1 MSNNKTMTIN
11 IENYVRRL
19 RDINFMQPLYEAIV
33 NSLDA
38 KATNIEISIKDTI
51 IKDENKNDIN
61 VINGFEIVDDGDGFT
76 EKNVDSFFE
85 MLSEKKEEGK
95 LGSGRFI
102 WLKVFDKIIIESKLP
117 NKTIKINFCKCFK
130 DITYNEVEESNVKKE
145 TKIIFNNVNV
155 AYQDKRPINNVAWI
169 KNKIEESILPKLLL
183 LKKSN
188 KKFYIT
194 IDKLAAIDQGNLPIL
209 QEEEFEVKSN
219 SFKKKEKFKL
229 FYKIKRQDDN
239 KQLNYY
245 VAHGRLVKSFTSE
258 LKINKLP
265 DKASSIMLLCSSY
278 LDKHIND
285 DRNNFTIDMNNESVE
300 SPISLANINE
310 KLKVKMQN
318 VLLKQLPEIKQ
329 KNDKTIE
336 EAIDEEPY
344 LASYIK
350 KNGAIISSKQDLIK
364 NSKKEYEKDLENNKK
379 DFRKILKRK
388 KIDTAEYDRIINEFK
403 DFQLRELGRYIAYR
417 QQIIKK
423 LKQLNNDNEKIEDLF
438 HKLFMDL
445 KTDSNSQDNKAY
457 HYKQNM
463 WLLDDKFMSFSYI
476 ASDKTF
482 NQISN
487 ILYNTSISR
496 EDKGSDRP
504 DLFLSFSDNEITE
517 NVDCL
522 VIEIKGIGTTDDEKN
537 KSITE
542 LANNVKTI
550 RKQFPNIRNIYSYII
565 TNIDETF
572 LETINAQD
580 FKPFLTKN
588 ESEFYYRYYENNNN
602 HAYVISSNVIAESAH
617 FRNKVFLDLLKNVE
631 Q

>member
-38 KATNIEISIKDTI
+38 KATNVVISIKDTI
-51 IKDENKNDIN
+51 VKDENKNDIK
-61 VINGFEIVDDGDGFT
+61 VMDGFEIIDDGEGFT

-117 NKTIKINFCKCFK
+117 NKTIKINFCKRFK
-130 DITYNEVEESNVKKE
+130 DITYDEIEEINSKKE
-145 TKIIFNNVNV
+145 TKIVFSNVNTS
-155 AYQDKRPINNVAWI
+155 YQDKRPINNVAWI
-169 KNKIEESILPKLLL
+169 KNKIEENILPKLLL

-194 IDKLAAIDQGNLPIL
+194 IDKLAAIDQENLPIL

-219 SFKKKEKFKL
+219 SFRKKEKFKL
-229 FYKIKRQDDN
+229 FYKIKRKDDN

-265 DKASSIMLLCSSY
+265 DKASSIMLLCSGY

-285 DRNNFTIDMNNESVE
+285 DRNNFTIDMNNESAD

-310 KLKVKMQN
+310 ELKVKMQN

-350 KNGAIISSKQDLIK
+350 KNGAIISSKQDLIR

-379 DFRKILKRK
+379 DFKKILKDK
-388 KIDTAEYDRIINEFK
+388 KIDTTEYDRIIEEFK

-417 QQIIKK
+417 QQIIEK
-423 LKQLNNDNEKIEDLF
+423 LKQLNDDNEKIEELF

-445 KTDSNSQDNKAY
+445 STDFNNQDNKEY

-476 ASDKTF
+476 ASNKTF

-487 ILYNTSISR
+487 ILNKTKISKK
-496 EDKGSDRP
+496 DKGSDRP
-504 DLFLSFSDNEITE
+504 DLFLSFSDDETTE

-522 VIEIKGIGTTDDEKN
+522 VIEIKGIGTSDDEKN

-588 ESEFYYRYYENNNN
+588 ESEFYYKYYENNNN
-602 HAYVISSNVIAESAH
+602 HAYVISSNVIAENAH
-617 FRNKVFLDLLKNVE
+617 FRNKVFLDLLKNI
-631 Q
+631 

>member
-61 VINGFEIVDDGDGFT
+61 VINGFEVVDDGDGFT

-145 TKIIFNNVNV
+145 TKIIFSNVNV

-188 KKFYIT
+188 RKFYIT
-194 IDKLAAIDQGNLPIL
+194 IDKLAAIDQENLPIL

-219 SFKKKEKFKL
+219 SFRKKEKFKL

-388 KIDTAEYDRIINEFK
+388 KIDTAEYDRIIDEFK

-423 LKQLNNDNEKIEDLF
+423 LKQLNNDNEKIEELF

-445 KTDSNSQDNKAY
+445 KTDFNSQDNKAY

-496 EDKGSDRP
+496 EDKGSGRP
-504 DLFLSFSDNEITE
+504 DLFLSFSDDETTE

-565 TNIDETF
+565 TNIDEAF

>member
-38 KATNIEISIKDTI
+38 KATNIEITIKDMI
-51 IKDENKNDIN
+51 VKDENKNDIK
-61 VINGFEIVDDGDGFT
+61 VINGFEIIDDGDGFT

-117 NKTIKINFCKCFK
+117 NKTIKINFCKQFK
-130 DITYNEVEESNVKKE
+130 DITYDEISEINSKKE
-145 TKIIFNNVNV
+145 TKIVFSNVNK
-155 AYQDKRPINNVAWI
+155 AYQDKRPVNNVTWI

-188 KKFYIT
+188 RKFYIT
-194 IDKLAAIDQGNLPIL
+194 IDKLAAIDQENLPIL

-219 SFKKKEKFKL
+219 SFKKKEKFRL
-229 FYKIKRQDDN
+229 FYKIKRKDDN

-265 DKASSIMLLCSSY
+265 DKASSIMLLCSGY

-285 DRNNFTIDMNNESVE
+285 DRNNFTIDMNNESTD

-310 KLKVKMQN
+310 KLKVKMQK
-318 VLLKQLPEIKQ
+318 VLLRQLPEIKQ
-329 KNDKTIE
+329 KNDKTIK

-350 KNGAIISSKQDLIK
+350 KNGAIISSKQDLIR

-379 DFRKILKRK
+379 DFKKILKDK
-388 KIDTAEYDRIINEFK
+388 KIDTAEYDRIIEEFK

-417 QQIIKK
+417 QQIIER
-423 LKQLNNDNEKIEDLF
+423 LKQLNDDNEKIEELF

-445 KTDSNSQDNKAY
+445 STDFNNQDSKEY

-476 ASDKTF
+476 ASNKTF
-482 NQISN
+482 NQISS
-487 ILYNTSISR
+487 ILNKTKISKK
-496 EDKGSDRP
+496 DKGSDRP
-504 DLFLSFSDNEITE
+504 DLFLSFSDNETTE

-522 VIEIKGIGTTDDEKN
+522 VIEIKGIGTSDDEKN

>member
-1 MSNNKTMTIN
+1 MTIN

-38 KATNIEISIKDTI
+38 KATNIEISIKDMI
-51 IKDENKNDIN
+51 VKDENKNDIK
-61 VINGFEIVDDGDGFT
+61 VINGFEIIDDGDGFT

-117 NKTIKINFCKCFK
+117 NKTIKINFCKQFK
-130 DITYNEVEESNVKKE
+130 DITYDEISEINSKKE
-145 TKIIFNNVNV
+145 TKIVFSNVNK
-155 AYQDKRPINNVAWI
+155 AYQDKRPVNNVTWI

-188 KKFYIT
+188 RKFYIT
-194 IDKLAAIDQGNLPIL
+194 IDKLAAIDQENLPIL

-219 SFKKKEKFKL
+219 SFKKKEKFRL
-229 FYKIKRQDDN
+229 FYKIKRKDDN

-265 DKASSIMLLCSSY
+265 DKASSIMLLCSGY

-285 DRNNFTIDMNNESVE
+285 DRNNFTIDMNNESTD

-310 KLKVKMQN
+310 KLKVKMQK
-318 VLLKQLPEIKQ
+318 VLLRQLPEIKQ
-329 KNDKTIE
+329 KNDKTIK

-350 KNGAIISSKQDLIK
+350 KNGAIISSKQDLIR

-379 DFRKILKRK
+379 DFKKILKDK
-388 KIDTAEYDRIINEFK
+388 KIDTAEYDRIIEEFK

-417 QQIIKK
+417 QQIIER
-423 LKQLNNDNEKIEDLF
+423 LKQLNDDNEKIEELF

-445 KTDSNSQDNKAY
+445 STDFNNQDSKEY

-476 ASDKTF
+476 ASNKTF
-482 NQISN
+482 NQISS
-487 ILYNTSISR
+487 ILNKTKISKK
-496 EDKGSDRP
+496 DKGSDRP
-504 DLFLSFSDNEITE
+504 DLFLSFSDNETTE

-522 VIEIKGIGTTDDEKN
+522 VIEIKGIGTSDDEKN

>member
-38 KATNIEISIKDTI
+38 KATNVVISIKDTI
-51 IKDENKNDIN
+51 VKDENKNDIK
-61 VINGFEIVDDGDGFT
+61 VMDGFEIIDDGEGFT

-117 NKTIKINFCKCFK
+117 NKTIKINFCKRFK
-130 DITYNEVEESNVKKE
+130 DITYDEIEEINSKKE
-145 TKIIFNNVNV
+145 TKIVFSNVNTS
-155 AYQDKRPINNVAWI
+155 YQDKRPINNVAWI
-169 KNKIEESILPKLLL
+169 KNKIEENILPKLLL

-194 IDKLAAIDQGNLPIL
+194 IDKLAAIDQENLPIL

-219 SFKKKEKFKL
+219 SFRKKEKFKL
-229 FYKIKRQDDN
+229 FYKIKRKDDN

-265 DKASSIMLLCSSY
+265 DKASSIMLLCSGY

-285 DRNNFTIDMNNESVE
+285 DRNNFTIDMNNESAD

-310 KLKVKMQN
+310 ELKVKMQN

-350 KNGAIISSKQDLIK
+350 KNGAIISSKQDLIR

-379 DFRKILKRK
+379 DFKKILKDK
-388 KIDTAEYDRIINEFK
+388 KIDTTEYDRIIEEFK

-417 QQIIKK
+417 QQIIEK
-423 LKQLNNDNEKIEDLF
+423 LKQLNDDNEKIEELF

-445 KTDSNSQDNKAY
+445 STDFNNQDNKEY

-476 ASDKTF
+476 ASNKTF

-487 ILYNTSISR
+487 ILNKTKISKK
-496 EDKGSDRP
+496 DKGSERP
-504 DLFLSFSDNEITE
+504 DLFLSFSDDETTE

-522 VIEIKGIGTTDDEKN
+522 VIEIKGIGTSDDEKN

-588 ESEFYYRYYENNNN
+588 ESEFYYKYYENNNN
-602 HAYVISSNVIAESAH
+602 HAYVISSNVIAENAH
-617 FRNKVFLDLLKNVE
+617 FRNKVFLDLLKNI
-631 Q
+631 

>member
-61 VINGFEIVDDGDGFT
+61 VINGFEVVDDGDGFT

-145 TKIIFNNVNV
+145 TKIIFSNVNV

-188 KKFYIT
+188 RKFYIT
-194 IDKLAAIDQGNLPIL
+194 IDKLAAIDQENLPIL

-219 SFKKKEKFKL
+219 SFRKKEKFKL

-318 VLLKQLPEIKQ
+318 VLLKQLHEIKQ
-329 KNDKTIE
+329 KKYKTI
-336 EAIDEEPY
+336 
-344 LASYIK
+344 
-350 KNGAIISSKQDLIK
+350 
-364 NSKKEYEKDLENNKK
+364 
-379 DFRKILKRK
+379 
-388 KIDTAEYDRIINEFK
+388 
-403 DFQLRELGRYIAYR
+403 
-417 QQIIKK
+417 
-423 LKQLNNDNEKIEDLF
+423 
-438 HKLFMDL
+438 
-445 KTDSNSQDNKAY
+445 
-457 HYKQNM
+457 
-463 WLLDDKFMSFSYI
+463 
-476 ASDKTF
+476 
-482 NQISN
+482 
-487 ILYNTSISR
+487 
-496 EDKGSDRP
+496 
-504 DLFLSFSDNEITE
+504 
-517 NVDCL
+517 
-522 VIEIKGIGTTDDEKN
+522 
-537 KSITE
+537 
-542 LANNVKTI
+542 
-550 RKQFPNIRNIYSYII
+550 
-565 TNIDETF
+565 
-572 LETINAQD
+572 
-580 FKPFLTKN
+580 
-588 ESEFYYRYYENNNN
+588 
-602 HAYVISSNVIAESAH
+602 
-617 FRNKVFLDLLKNVE
+617 
-631 Q
+631 

>member
-38 KATNIEISIKDTI
+38 KATNIEISIKDMI
-51 IKDENKNDIN
+51 VKDENKNDIK
-61 VINGFEIVDDGDGFT
+61 VINGFEIIDDGDGFT

-117 NKTIKINFCKCFK
+117 NKTIKINFCKQFK
-130 DITYNEVEESNVKKE
+130 DITYDEISEINSKKE
-145 TKIIFNNVNV
+145 TKIVFSNVNK
-155 AYQDKRPINNVAWI
+155 AYQDKRPVNNVTWI

-188 KKFYIT
+188 RKFYIT
-194 IDKLAAIDQGNLPIL
+194 IDKLAAIDQENLPIL

-219 SFKKKEKFKL
+219 SFKKKEKFRL
-229 FYKIKRQDDN
+229 FYKIKRKDDN

-265 DKASSIMLLCSSY
+265 DKASSIMLLCSGY

-285 DRNNFTIDMNNESVE
+285 DRNNFTIDMNNESTD

-310 KLKVKMQN
+310 KLKVKMQK
-318 VLLKQLPEIKQ
+318 VLLRQLPEIKQ
-329 KNDKTIE
+329 KNDKTIK

-350 KNGAIISSKQDLIK
+350 KNGAIISSKQDLIR

-379 DFRKILKRK
+379 DFKKILKDK
-388 KIDTAEYDRIINEFK
+388 KIDTAEYDRIIEEFK

-417 QQIIKK
+417 QQIIER
-423 LKQLNNDNEKIEDLF
+423 LKQLNDDNEKIEELF

-445 KTDSNSQDNKAY
+445 STDFNNQDSKEY

-476 ASDKTF
+476 ASNKTF
-482 NQISN
+482 NQISS
-487 ILYNTSISR
+487 ILNKTKISKK
-496 EDKGSDRP
+496 DKGSDRP
-504 DLFLSFSDNEITE
+504 DLFLSFSDNETTE

-522 VIEIKGIGTTDDEKN
+522 VIEIKGIGTSDDEKN

>member
-38 KATNIEISIKDTI
+38 KATNSEISIKDTI

>member
-145 TKIIFNNVNV
+145 TKIIFSNVNV

-388 KIDTAEYDRIINEFK
+388 KIDTAEYDRIIDEFK

-496 EDKGSDRP
+496 ED
-504 DLFLSFSDNEITE
+504 T
-517 NVDCL
+517 
-522 VIEIKGIGTTDDEKN
+522 
-537 KSITE
+537 
-542 LANNVKTI
+542 
-550 RKQFPNIRNIYSYII
+550 
-565 TNIDETF
+565 
-572 LETINAQD
+572 
-580 FKPFLTKN
+580 
-588 ESEFYYRYYENNNN
+588 
-602 HAYVISSNVIAESAH
+602 
-617 FRNKVFLDLLKNVE
+617 
-631 Q
+631 

>member
-61 VINGFEIVDDGDGFT
+61 VINGFEVVDDGDGFT

-145 TKIIFNNVNV
+145 TKIIFSNVNV

-188 KKFYIT
+188 RKFYIT
-194 IDKLAAIDQGNLPIL
+194 IDKLAAIDQENLPIL

-219 SFKKKEKFKL
+219 SFRKKEKFKL

-388 KIDTAEYDRIINEFK
+388 KIDTAEYDRIIDEFK

-423 LKQLNNDNEKIEDLF
+423 LKQLNNDNEKIEELF

-445 KTDSNSQDNKAY
+445 KTDFNSQDNKAY

-504 DLFLSFSDNEITE
+504 DLFLSFSDDETTE

-565 TNIDETF
+565 TNIDEAF

>member
-1 MSNNKTMTIN
+1 MTIN